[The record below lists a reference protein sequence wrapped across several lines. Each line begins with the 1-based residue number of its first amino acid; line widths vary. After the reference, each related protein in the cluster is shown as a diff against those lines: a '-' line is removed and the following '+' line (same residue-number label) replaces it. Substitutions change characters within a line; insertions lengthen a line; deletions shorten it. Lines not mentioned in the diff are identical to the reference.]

1 MNTIYRINGLDADIC
16 DIILKYNSDMFID
29 SYTRNDIVDVVI
41 NPQCVLLIKDGNI
54 SINLHDRYKVTIKN
68 TNYITL
74 TIM

>member
-1 MNTIYRINGLDADIC
+1 METIYRINGLDADIC
-16 DIILKYNSDMFID
+16 DIIEKYNSDIFID
-29 SYTRNDIVDVVI
+29 GYKRGDIIDVVI